1 MIDNLA
7 LAISHGLIALAV
19 WKLLRR
25 PDLDTE
31 AAPPAKNGTATTTK
45 KGRPGA

>member
-19 WKLLRR
+19 WRLLRR
-25 PDLDTE
+25 PDLDRE
-31 AAPPAKNGTATTTK
+31 DVTTQRPIQ
-45 KGRPGA
+45 KGRPRA

>member
-19 WKLLRR
+19 WRLLRR
-25 PDLDTE
+25 PDLDRE
-31 AAPPAKNGTATTTK
+31 DMPPPS
-45 KGRPGA
+45 KGRPRA

>member
-25 PDLDTE
+25 PDLDAE
-31 AAPPAKNGTATTTK
+31 DAPAPRDKT

>member
-19 WKLLRR
+19 WRLLRR
-25 PDLDTE
+25 PDLDRE
-31 AAPPAKNGTATTTK
+31 DVATQRPIQ
-45 KGRPGA
+45 KGRPRA

>member
-31 AAPPAKNGTATTTK
+31 AAPAPRTK
-45 KGRPGA
+45 ARRGA

>member
-19 WKLLRR
+19 WRLLRR
-25 PDLDTE
+25 PDLDRE
-31 AAPPAKNGTATTTK
+31 DAPA
-45 KGRPGA
+45 RPPRKARPLA

>member
-19 WKLLRR
+19 WRLLRR
-25 PDLDTE
+25 PDLDRE
-31 AAPPAKNGTATTTK
+31 AAPAASACAKH
-45 KGRPGA
+45 KGRGIA

>member
-19 WKLLRR
+19 WRLLRR
-25 PDLDTE
+25 PDLDVEGT
-31 AAPPAKNGTATTTK
+31 PPDKPR
-45 KGRPGA
+45 KGRPRA